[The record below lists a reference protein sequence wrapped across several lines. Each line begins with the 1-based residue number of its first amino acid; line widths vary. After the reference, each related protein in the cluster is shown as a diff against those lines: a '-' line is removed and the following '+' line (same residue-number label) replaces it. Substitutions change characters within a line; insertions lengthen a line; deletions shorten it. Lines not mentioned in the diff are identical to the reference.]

1 MVAALGG
8 PRDVLADA
16 QLPVAPVIQPVP
28 APRAGHVQ
36 RLDVRALGYAVVA
49 LGGGRVRPGDRV
61 DPRVGLDRV
70 VGRGAAVQTGDP
82 LAFVHAADEAA
93 AEAAIAAVLA
103 AVQIGDEAPMALPLI
118 AEVISG

>member
-16 QLPVAPVIQPVP
+16 QMLVAPVVKPVP

-36 RLDVRALGYAVVA
+36 QLDVRAIGYAVVA
-49 LGGGRVRPGDRV
+49 LGGGRVRPGDQV
-61 DPRVGLDRV
+61 DPRVGLDQV
-70 VGRGAAVQTGDP
+70 VGRGARVHTGDP
-82 LAFVHAADEAA
+82 LAFVHASDEAA
-93 AEAAIAAVLA
+93 ADAAIAAVLA
-103 AVQIGDEAPMALPLI
+103 AIQIGDEAPPALPLI